1 MFKFNY
7 LEKLLCCGRP
17 VNGEEEVVDADGDG
31 VPGGGHVTPTGGVGR
46 IIAMNRAFS
55 EVQDQSR
62 SVGNEEHKNLKEP
75 NMIISL
81 MNPSCY
87 L

>member
-31 VPGGGHVTPTGGVGR
+31 VPGGGHVTATGGSGSTFT
-46 IIAMNRAFS
+46 MNGAFG
-55 EVQDQSR
+55 EVQNQSWG
-62 SVGNEEHKNLKEP
+62 VGNKEHKD
-75 NMIISL
+75 
-81 MNPSCY
+81 
-87 L
+87 